1 MTPMIRKPNFLSIE
15 TEDFLLYERV
25 NKMRSRSIQFILRLS
40 FALAL
45 CAALFVFTA
54 PLSRGQG
61 VPSDSN
67 SAQVTTAAT
76 QEAGEATAK
85 NETVDAPKEAKPALL
100 PVFKEYRGVDIGMTA
115 DDVRSKLN
123 DYLKSKS
130 DGEDL
135 YLFAGGETAI
145 VYYDAEGKVT
155 AISVDFP
162 AKSAK
167 APVPKDVLGEEI
179 QAKDDGSMYS
189 LVRYPKAG
197 YWVAYSRTAGDSP
210 LVTVTIQKMR

>member
-1 MTPMIRKPNFLSIE
+1 MM
-15 TEDFLLYERV
+15 
-25 NKMRSRSIQFILRLS
+25 SRSIQTMLRFS

-45 CAALFVFTA
+45 YAALLVLFA
-54 PLSRGQG
+54 PLARGQE
-61 VPSDSN
+61 VSSDQTSTQ
-67 SAQVTTAAT
+67 ATTTTTAVAT
-76 QEAGEATAK
+76 QVAGEAQAR
-85 NETVDAPKEAKPALL
+85 NETAGAAKEAKPALI
-100 PVFKEYRGVDIGMTA
+100 PVFKEYRGVEIGMTT
-115 DDVRSKLN
+115 DDVRSKLA

-135 YLFAGGETAI
+135 FVFSGGETAV
-145 VYYDAEGKVT
+145 VYYDADRKVT
-155 AISVDFP
+155 AVSVDFP

-167 APVPKDVLGEEI
+167 APAAKDVLGEDV

-189 LVRYPKAG
+189 LVRYPDAG